1 MKGLQKFT
9 DKILLD
15 RSRAGDSS
23 AFAVLFHRYVSKVYR
38 FIFFRIKEKD
48 LVDDLTNEV
57 FLRIWQQIQAEKKI
71 DNFQAYIYK
80 ITRNLIVDHYR
91 QRREQVDID
100 KVEHLIDETQD
111 LLSGINLDS
120 EVADLLKKIEY
131 LRDDYKEIL
140 LMRYVEDLTIAEIA
154 DILDKSP
161 GAVKVMT
168 HRAIKKLK
176 EIYDDQDN

>member
-1 MKGLQKFT
+1 M
-9 DKILLD
+9 
-15 RSRAGDSS
+15 
-23 AFAVLFHRYVSKVYR
+23 
-38 FIFFRIKEKD
+38 
-48 LVDDLTNEV
+48 
-57 FLRIWQQIQAEKKI
+57 
-71 DNFQAYIYK
+71 
-80 ITRNLIVDHYR
+80 
-91 QRREQVDID
+91 
-100 KVEHLIDETQD
+100 
-111 LLSGINLDS
+111 SGINLDS